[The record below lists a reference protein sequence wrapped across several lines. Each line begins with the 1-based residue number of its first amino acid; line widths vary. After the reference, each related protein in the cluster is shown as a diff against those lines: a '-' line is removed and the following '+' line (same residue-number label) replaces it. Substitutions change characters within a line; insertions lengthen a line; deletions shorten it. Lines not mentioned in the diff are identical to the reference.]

1 MGIRGFQCTVS
12 HHLHSFRLAHLTLD
26 VSIPRFYD
34 GSLTI
39 RLSNG
44 FETTIPNHELVV
56 PYRDINAKGQ
66 PVILNGA
73 EQRVLLLNALRSPN
87 DKDLPLLGI
96 PFLSA
101 AYLVVNNDQQKFYLA
116 KPTRTNKRR
125 RGDISDL
132 VPLLPSSCNSGFV
145 SPMPTAHTTEAA
157 ERAPTASNSSSASA
171 KTGNNMAAIGGGIG
185 AAIAGVLLVAGGAFY
200 FVRRRA
206 VTAAKNIRQL
216 PCAHKDGEE
225 VGGFGQPPAELS
237 VRHPPNSQRYEAD
250 SNMLL
255 QPVPF
260 PLAELDASDR
270 RSRHRL

>member
-1 MGIRGFQCTVS
+1 
-12 HHLHSFRLAHLTLD
+12 
-26 VSIPRFYD
+26 
-34 GSLTI
+34 LTI

-73 EQRVLLLNALRSPN
+73 DQRVLLLNALYSPN
-87 DKDLPLLGI
+87 DKDLPLLGA

-101 AYLVVNNDQQKFYLA
+101 AYLVVNNDLQKFYLA
-116 KPTRTNKRR
+116 KPVRTNKRIR
-125 RGDISDL
+125 RGTSDL
-132 VPLLPSSCNSGFV
+132 VPLLPSSCNSGVV
-145 SPMPTAHTTEAA
+145 SPLPTAHTTEAA
-157 ERAPTASNSSSASA
+157 DGALTASNSSSASA
-171 KTGNNMAAIGGGIG
+171 KRGNNTAAIGGGIG
-185 AAIAGVLLVAGGAFY
+185 AAIAGLLLVAGGAFY

-206 VTAAKNIRQL
+206 VRAAENLEQL
-216 PCAHKDGEE
+216 PFAHKDGEE
-225 VGGFGQPPAELS
+225 AGGFGQPLAELS
-237 VRHPPNSQRYEAD
+237 VQHPPNYERYEAD
-250 SNMLL
+250 SNMLV